1 MASVGIDGQHLSI
14 EDVVRVAQAWRTPG
28 PVPVEL
34 TAKTRERVRRAQE
47 AVEQFV
53 AQGRIVYGITT
64 GFGCFKDRV
73 IPPDQVVELQRNIIM
88 SHSVGVGDLLDQ
100 ATVRALMLVRANTLA
115 RGHSGI
121 REKTL
126 ETLLD
131 MINLGVY
138 PCIPCK
144 GSLGASGDLAPL
156 AHMTLVLIGEGEAFY
171 KGARLPGDEA
181 MCRAGLEPVRLAAKE
196 GLA

>member
-1 MASVGIDGQHLSI
+1 MASVRIDGEHLSI
-14 EDVVRVAQAWRTPG
+14 DEVVRVADAWRKPESATI
-28 PVPVEL
+28 EL
-34 TAKTRERVRRAQE
+34 AAGTREVVRRAQQ

-53 AQGRIVYGITT
+53 AQRRIVYGVTT

-73 IPPDQVVELQRNIIM
+73 IPPDQVAQLQRNIVM
-88 SHSVGVGDLLDQ
+88 SHSVGVGELLDQ

-121 REKTL
+121 RE
-126 ETLLD
+126 ETLDTLIA
-131 MINLGVY
+131 MINRGVH

-156 AHMTLVLIGEGEAFY
+156 AHMTLVMIGEGEAFY
-171 KGARLPGDEA
+171 RSERLPGGEA
-181 MCRAGLEPVRLAAKE
+181 MRRAVRSTSRPRDRR
-196 GLA
+196 